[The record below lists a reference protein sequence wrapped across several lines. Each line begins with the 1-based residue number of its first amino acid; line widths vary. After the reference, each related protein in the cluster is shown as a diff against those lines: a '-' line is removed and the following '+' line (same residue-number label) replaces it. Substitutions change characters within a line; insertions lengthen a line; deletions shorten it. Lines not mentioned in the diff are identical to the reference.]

1 MAVLMT
7 SNATNNLLTQFLYLI
22 TDILQDFFVFLIR
35 RAEGGGKKMDSTII
49 SYLEKGI
56 FPYNGLLFCR

>member
-22 TDILQDFFVFLIR
+22 TDIQDFFVFLIR
-35 RAEGGGKKMDSTII
+35 RAEGGGKKMDYTII